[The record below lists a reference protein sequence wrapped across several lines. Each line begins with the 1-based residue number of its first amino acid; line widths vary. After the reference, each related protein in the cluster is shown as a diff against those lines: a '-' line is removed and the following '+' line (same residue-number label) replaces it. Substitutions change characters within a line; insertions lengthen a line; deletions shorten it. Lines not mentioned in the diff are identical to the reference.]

1 MATSCS
7 ILAISCYRCAE
18 PLAQTLEKLSR
29 RMARWVMILLPQARE
44 AIPALH
50 LIWPLAD
57 FVYSQEG

>member
-1 MATSCS
+1 
-7 ILAISCYRCAE
+7 
-18 PLAQTLEKLSR
+18 
-29 RMARWVMILLPQARE
+29 MARWVMILLPQARE